1 MRDLVRS
8 FAVLFGLLVACSSTS
23 STSSSSGG
31 SSGSTSSGSS
41 SGATSGSSGTGS
53 DGGGH
58 ACTTVADC
66 PVNPGAACVKN
77 CPDGTSPCATVC
89 VNGQCGV
96 RGCP

>member
-1 MRDLVRS
+1 MRNRALS
-8 FAVLFGLLVACSSTS
+8 FSVLLGLLVACSSTS
-23 STSSSSGG
+23 GSSTSSSGGTSGGSSSGASGG
-31 SSGSTSSGSS
+31 SSGTVG
-41 SGATSGSSGTGS
+41 
-53 DGGGH
+53 DGGH
-58 ACTTVADC
+58 PCATVADC